1 MQIFTAVLILFFQL
15 RVFIRSTLAAKKK
28 IYNRAVTQIRANSG
42 KRLLQLDMMIG
53 QLVLKQI
60 FFFFFINYNGLFKMT
75 FNIQPIFVLNISFLF
90 FPSVSFFS
98 TLLHIT
104 YYMVLQNL
112 HLQHLPKHIGC
123 FVFQFYRY
131 LLQSQNN
138 WIFFSFLQQL
148 APQIERSHSIRRSLN
163 FDREQLHHP
172 QEVSKAQHFCRFAI
186 DLWRWE

>member
-75 FNIQPIFVLNISFLF
+75 FNIQPIFVLDISFLF

-112 HLQHLPKHIGC
+112 HLQHLTKHIGC
-123 FVFQFYRY
+123 FVFQFYRN
-131 LLQSQNN
+131 LLQS
-138 WIFFSFLQQL
+138 
-148 APQIERSHSIRRSLN
+148 
-163 FDREQLHHP
+163 
-172 QEVSKAQHFCRFAI
+172 
-186 DLWRWE
+186 

>member
-75 FNIQPIFVLNISFLF
+75 FNI
-90 FPSVSFFS
+90 
-98 TLLHIT
+98 
-104 YYMVLQNL
+104 
-112 HLQHLPKHIGC
+112 
-123 FVFQFYRY
+123 
-131 LLQSQNN
+131 
-138 WIFFSFLQQL
+138 
-148 APQIERSHSIRRSLN
+148 
-163 FDREQLHHP
+163 
-172 QEVSKAQHFCRFAI
+172 
-186 DLWRWE
+186 